1 MCQLHTIQTITN
13 SLSFMFILKI
23 IYSPDHRIKMHLI
36 RGLIFNR
43 EESDTKDILKKR
55 LRRGNF
61 RFVVRTILAHPGPHI
76 ERYPVFVF
84 TKEIRLHLGKN
95 SIHFKRQ
102 PFAVVRR
109 LLVESTCADIIS
121 RHLWLKQS
129 NKNTPANTINAVK

>member
-1 MCQLHTIQTITN
+1 MRIYKTMREKRAHSQTAKNITEV
-13 SLSFMFILKI
+13 ILKI

-43 EESDTKDILKKR
+43 EESDAKDILKKR
-55 LRRGNF
+55 LRKGNF

-121 RHLWLKQS
+121 RHSWCLR
-129 NKNTPANTINAVK
+129 VCF